1 MTTASRHRAGEVA
14 VSAVVLAA
22 GCATRL
28 GEQKVLLPVEGRPM
42 VQRVTDAALGSKA
55 VETIVVVGHE
65 ADAVRKALAGRTAT
79 VIVNPD
85 YAAGMSTSL
94 QAGVRAVAIGCDAA
108 LFLLADQPFVA
119 SSLIDQLIERF
130 AETRASVVGG
140 GGGGGA
146 GPPGPVVFLCWH
158 RSLFG
163 SRHQSLFEPAPR
175 RCLGF
180 LLRFLLG
187 FLTQRSELVGYPRI
201 GVSAWFS
208 LTR

>member
-130 AETRASVVGG
+130 AETRASVVR
-140 GGGGGA
+140 
-146 GPPGPVVFLCWH
+146 PVVAGRVANPVLM
-158 RSLFG
+158 SAALFPEILQQRG
-163 SRHQSLFEPAPR
+163 DVGGRRIVERHAGEVCLVPIDDPR
-175 RCLGF
+175 
-180 LLRFLLG
+180 LLIDIDSAADYALLG
-187 FLTQRSELVGYPRI
+187 ERR
-201 GVSAWFS
+201 
-208 LTR
+208 